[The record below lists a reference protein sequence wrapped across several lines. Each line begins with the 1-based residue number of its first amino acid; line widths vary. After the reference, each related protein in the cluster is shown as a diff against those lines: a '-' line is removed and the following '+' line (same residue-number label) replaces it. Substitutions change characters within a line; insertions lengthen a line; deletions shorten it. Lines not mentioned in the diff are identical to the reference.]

1 MVPRQKV
8 KNTHAKAIETET
20 VLLGETMTTSN
31 NTILKNPRKDQT
43 ERSKKRETQIQENE
57 EHNYNIPICGIC

>member
-43 ERSKKRETQIQENE
+43 EKQEKRDPNTRKRRTQL
-57 EHNYNIPICGIC
+57 